1 MQSGRTTCPCCSSR
15 CAESGRSSPLV
26 SYALNSPCAA
36 GAWHGRGLVCYARSR
51 EGMGESGGRKAA
63 YQSYSLER
71 GKSQAP
77 RKPEEHD
84 EITIAGLRST
94 FKNASFP
101 QRDSGQAPRA
111 LDPDRLPTRSMLPH
125 RGGDARRRRVGSCLL
140 AAAIASC
147 AGVQQS
153 AASSTPRDSA
163 HGPSLAIAIP
173 VDAKVAVLLDKPWAR
188 TATHR

>member
-1 MQSGRTTCPCCSSR
+1 MARPRAGLLRSIPRRDGRVGWTEGGLSVLQS
-15 CAESGRSSPLV
+15 
-26 SYALNSPCAA
+26 
-36 GAWHGRGLVCYARSR
+36 
-51 EGMGESGGRKAA
+51 

-125 RGGDARRRRVGSCLL
+125 RGGDARRRRIGSCLL

-147 AGVQQS
+147 AGVQQP
-153 AASSTPRDSA
+153 AASSTP
-163 HGPSLAIAIP
+163 P
-173 VDAKVAVLLDKPWAR
+173 
-188 TATHR
+188 

>member
-1 MQSGRTTCPCCSSR
+1 MGCGGALRGRCMARPRAGLLRSIQR
-15 CAESGRSSPLV
+15 RDGRVGWTEGGLSV
-26 SYALNSPCAA
+26 
-36 GAWHGRGLVCYARSR
+36 HG
-51 EGMGESGGRKAA
+51 
-63 YQSYSLER
+63 LER

-125 RGGDARRRRVGSCLL
+125 RGGDARRRRIGSCLL

-147 AGVQQS
+147 AGVQQP

-163 HGPSLAIAIP
+163 HRPSLASAIP
-173 VDAKVAVLLDKPWAR
+173 FDAKVAVLLDKPWAR
-188 TATHR
+188 AATHR

>member
-36 GAWHGRGLVCYARSR
+36 GAWHGRGLVDPAKGWESR
-51 EGMGESGGRKAA
+51 MDGRRLI
-63 YQSYSLER
+63 SPTVLSE

-125 RGGDARRRRVGSCLL
+125 RGGDARRRRIGSCLL

-147 AGVQQS
+147 AGVQQP

-163 HGPSLAIAIP
+163 HRPSLASAIP
-173 VDAKVAVLLDKPWAR
+173 FDAKVAVLLDKPWAR
-188 TATHR
+188 AATHR